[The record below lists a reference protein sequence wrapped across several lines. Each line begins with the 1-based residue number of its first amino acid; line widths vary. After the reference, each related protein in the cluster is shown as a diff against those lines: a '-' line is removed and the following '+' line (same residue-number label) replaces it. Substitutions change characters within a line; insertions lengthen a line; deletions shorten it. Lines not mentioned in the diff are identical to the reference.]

1 VQWEGYTRPSFFRR
15 CTPLGQLSPL
25 LTVQQ
30 CAELL
35 AVSRPTIYRLVRD
48 HGLPVVRPTG
58 NDIRFRPDDL
68 ESWLESRSER
78 VGA

>member
-1 VQWEGYTRPSFFRR
+1 
-15 CTPLGQLSPL
+15 LGELSPL

-48 HGLPVVRPTG
+48 DGLPVVRPTG
-58 NDIRFRPDDL
+58 NDIRFRPEDL
-68 ESWLESRSER
+68 EAWLQSRKAS
-78 VGA
+78 V

>member
-1 VQWEGYTRPSFFRR
+1 
-15 CTPLGQLSPL
+15 LGELSPL

-35 AVSRPTIYRLVRD
+35 AVSRPTVYRLVRD

-58 NDIRFRPDDL
+58 NDIRFRPEDL
-68 ESWLESRSER
+68 ESWLERRKVST
-78 VGA
+78 